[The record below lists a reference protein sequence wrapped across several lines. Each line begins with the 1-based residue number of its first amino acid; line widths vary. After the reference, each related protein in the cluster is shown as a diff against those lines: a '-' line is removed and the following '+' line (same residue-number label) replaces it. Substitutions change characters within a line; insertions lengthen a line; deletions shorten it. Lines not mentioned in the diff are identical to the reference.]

1 MQMFRILSVL
11 IWVGLAFRAGAEEFL
26 EPEKAFRFSASMIG
40 KGAIEVGFDIADG
53 YYMYRERFAFA
64 AEGAQLGI
72 PELPQ
77 GKVKFDET
85 FQKDVETYRGDFRI
99 RIPVE
104 VSASNSAVT
113 LRVTSQ
119 GCADKGLCYP
129 PQESVIHL
137 TPGGGS
143 GLLSVIQA
151 ARAEVSAPDHTAAAV
166 TNVAPP
172 SEMGRL
178 EGALKS
184 GRLLAI
190 LPLFFILGL
199 GLAFTPCVLP
209 MVPILSSIIIGEG
222 KRPTRTRGFLLS
234 LSYAVGM
241 VIVYTAL
248 GIGAGLL
255 GEGLAAN
262 LQNPWILA
270 GFAVLIALL
279 SLAMFDV
286 YQLQMPTAIQARL
299 SEVSHRQSAGKFAGV
314 FAMGA
319 ISALIVGPCVAAPLA
334 ATLLYISQTRDVVI
348 GGSALFAMAAGMS
361 VPLLLVGFSAGTLLP
376 RVGAWMRQI
385 KRLMGVLMLA
395 LAAWVVSP
403 VVPAWMTMLAW
414 AVIGISYGA
423 HMLWGGSTG
432 WIAKA
437 FGLFVAVLGLLQFAG
452 AATGGNDP
460 LAPLGHLRAGAEH
473 SVAFQRV
480 SSVAALDAALARSAG
495 KTVMLDFYADWC
507 VSCKEMEKRTFTDP
521 RVSARMQQMVLLQ
534 ADVTENNDNDK
545 ALLKRFRL
553 FGPPG
558 IILFDKR
565 GREIEGAQV
574 IGFQNADQFLKSLE
588 FATGR

>member
-1 MQMFRILSVL
+1 MQMLRILWVL
-11 IWVGLAFRAGAEEFL
+11 MLVGLAFRAGAEEYL

-40 KGAIEVGFDIADG
+40 KSTIEVGFDIADG
-53 YYMYRERFAFA
+53 YYMYRDRFAFA

-72 PELPQ
+72 PDLPQ

-85 FQKDVETYRGDFRI
+85 FQKDVETYRGDLRI

-113 LRVTSQ
+113 LKVTSQ

-129 PQESVIHL
+129 PQESVIRL
-137 TPGGGS
+137 TLSGGG
-143 GLLSVIQA
+143 GLLSAIRA
-151 ARAEVSAPDHTAAAV
+151 ARAEVSAPDYSAAAV
-166 TNVAPP
+166 THVAPP

-178 EGALKS
+178 ESALKS

-190 LPLFFILGL
+190 LPLFFVLGL

-209 MVPILSSIIIGEG
+209 MVPILSSIIMGES

-234 LSYAVGM
+234 LSYSVGM

-262 LQNPWILA
+262 FQNPWILA
-270 GFAVLIALL
+270 GLAVLIALM

-286 YQLQMPTAIQARL
+286 YQLQMPPAIQARL
-299 SEVSHRQSAGKFAGV
+299 SEVSQRQSAGKFAGV

-334 ATLLYISQTRDVVI
+334 ATLLYISQTRDVLI
-348 GGSALFAMAAGMS
+348 GGSALFAMAVGMS

-376 RVGAWMRQI
+376 RAGAWMKQM

-395 LAAWVVSP
+395 LASWIVSP

-414 AVIGISYGA
+414 AVIGISYGTY
-423 HMLWGGSTG
+423 MLWGGSTG
-432 WIAKA
+432 KIAKA
-437 FGLFVAVLGLLQFAG
+437 FGLFAAVLGLLQFAG
-452 AATGGNDP
+452 VATGGNDP
-460 LAPLGHLRAGAEH
+460 LAPLGHLRSGAEH

-480 SSVAALDAALARSAG
+480 RSVAELDAALARSAG
-495 KTVMLDFYADWC
+495 KTVLLDFYADWC

-534 ADVTENNDNDK
+534 ADVTANNDNDK

-558 IILFDKR
+558 IIFFDKQ
-565 GREIEGAQV
+565 GSEIEGAQV

-588 FATGR
+588 FSMGR